1 MRSIW
6 ILPLLLLAAGPPAL
20 ADDPVA
26 AADAR
31 AQEQLDAALTELNEL
46 RAGIEAEKLPLA
58 RRLSELD
65 DKLIELRRRQDSTL
79 RQIDQGSFDGSKLE
93 AAVKLRQD
101 EVGYVASLLDE
112 YARSFETRLAVGEAE
127 RYASVVSA
135 AKDGAADPSLTAEAR
150 FDRQLA
156 LVTQSIARLDDVI
169 GGTRFDGSAVDPRG
183 VLAAGQFALVGPVAL
198 FAAQDGSSAGVAV
211 GQSGSNRP
219 TVRPVDEATTAAVST
234 IVASGTGLLPLD
246 PSRGGAL
253 EALVKRTNII
263 HIFKKGGPI
272 MWPLLV
278 VSILATATVLERLV
292 FLARVRGRS
301 DRKALSDFFAA
312 VDHGRFDEAVTIS
325 QSSRYFVVTSLG
337 YALAH
342 RDRSLPGALLYANA
356 QELKRFSRGV
366 PILDTAITIAPLL
379 GLLGT
384 VTGMMGSFSLIGGD
398 LGAPGAITGGIAE
411 ALIATAFGLGIAI
424 VALVPYNYLNN
435 QTEEARHDLEAASAQ
450 LELLAKPWL
459 DAAEAVAGVPAQRNE
474 AARASTQPLAAPSR
488 AESAA

>member
-6 ILPLLLLAAGPPAL
+6 ILPLVVLAGLRPAL
-20 ADDPVA
+20 ADDPVSA
-26 AADAR
+26 AEAR
-31 AQEQLDAALTELNEL
+31 AQQQLDAAMAELSQL
-46 RAGIEAEKLPLA
+46 RASIEAEKLPLA

-65 DKLIELRRRQDSTL
+65 DKLVELRRRQDSTL
-79 RQIDQGSFDGSKLE
+79 RRIDQGSFDGAKVD
-93 AAVKLRQD
+93 ATVKQRQD
-101 EVGYVASLLDE
+101 ESGYVASLLDE
-112 YARSFETRLAVGEAE
+112 YTRNFETRLAVGEAD
-127 RYASVVSA
+127 RYAAVVSA
-135 AKDGAADPSLTAEAR
+135 AKDGGDDR
-150 FDRQLA
+150 FEHQLE
-156 LVTQSIARLDDVI
+156 LVRASIARLDDVI

-183 VLAAGQFALVGPVAL
+183 VLASGQFALVGPVAL

-211 GQSGSNRP
+211 AQAGSNRP
-219 TVRPVDEATTAAVST
+219 TVRPVDEATSAAVST
-234 IVASGTGLLPLD
+234 IVTSGSGLLPLD

-253 EALVKRTNII
+253 EQLVKRTNII

-272 MWPLLV
+272 MWPLLF

-292 FLARVRGRS
+292 FLARVRGKS
-301 DRKALSDFFAA
+301 DRKALFEFLAA
-312 VDHGRFDEAVTIS
+312 VEHGRFDEAVAIGQRT
-325 QSSRYFVVTSLG
+325 RDFVVQSLA

-342 RDRSLPGALLYANA
+342 RDKSLPSALLYSNA
-356 QELKRFSRGV
+356 QELKRFGRGV

-384 VTGMMGSFSLIGGD
+384 VTGMMSSFSLIGGD

-424 VALVPYNYLNN
+424 VSLVPYNFLNN
-435 QTEEARHDLEAASAQ
+435 QTEQARHDLEAASAQ

-459 DAAEAVAGVPAQRNE
+459 EAAEAVVGTPAQRSE
-474 AARASTQPLAAPSR
+474 AARVSAQPLATQAR